1 MVSGDYAE
9 VKEYKLV
16 VKAEEGVE
24 SLDVVGS
31 HIETGI
37 QWQWDAGSIDS
48 TSQSWLFGTSSEL
61 RHNSEYLDQ
70 NTTSNIN
77 RMVAWVCCSLYS
89 PNGVPIN

>member
-37 QWQWDAGSIDS
+37 
-48 TSQSWLFGTSSEL
+48 
-61 RHNSEYLDQ
+61 
-70 NTTSNIN
+70 
-77 RMVAWVCCSLYS
+77 
-89 PNGVPIN
+89 